1 MANYTDVDDSSS
13 AFQVK
18 TYSGS
23 NSSNAVTF
31 DGNSNLQPDWLW
43 MKKTNGSANHFAYDV
58 IRGANRSLVPN
69 DTDAQDT
76 SGESTSYLTSFNS
89 NGFTLAGNYD
99 NTNKSGNSYV
109 AWGWKAGGSPSNNT
123 TGDITASQSANA
135 TAGFSVSTFNTNG
148 QSGTMTCGHGLSS
161 APKMIIVKPYTTSD
175 DWYIYHHSL
184 GNAKYIRLNQTASST
199 SNSNTWASTSPTSS
213 VFSMSTNF
221 WGANTNGLIAYCFAE
236 KRGFSSFG
244 SYFGTGAT
252 DGTFV
257 FCGFK
262 PAWVLCKLT
271 SGSGYGWT
279 LFDNKRAGYNQDNY
293 TLQPDGAAGQNTSGG
308 NGRIDILSNGFKL
321 RTTDA
326 GINGSGSEY
335 LYMAFA
341 ENPFVTSTGV
351 PALAR

>member
-1 MANYTDVDDSSS
+1 
-13 AFQVK
+13 
-18 TYSGS
+18 
-23 NSSNAVTF
+23 
-31 DGNSNLQPDWLW
+31 
-43 MKKTNGSANHFAYDV
+43 
-58 IRGANRSLVPN
+58 
-69 DTDAQDT
+69 
-76 SGESTSYLTSFNS
+76 
-89 NGFTLAGNYD
+89 
-99 NTNKSGNSYV
+99 
-109 AWGWKAGGSPSNNT
+109 
-123 TGDITASQSANA
+123 
-135 TAGFSVSTFNTNG
+135 
-148 QSGTMTCGHGLSS
+148 
-161 APKMIIVKPYTTSD
+161 
-175 DWYIYHHSL
+175 
-184 GNAKYIRLNQTASST
+184 
-199 SNSNTWASTSPTSS
+199 
-213 VFSMSTNF
+213 MSTNF